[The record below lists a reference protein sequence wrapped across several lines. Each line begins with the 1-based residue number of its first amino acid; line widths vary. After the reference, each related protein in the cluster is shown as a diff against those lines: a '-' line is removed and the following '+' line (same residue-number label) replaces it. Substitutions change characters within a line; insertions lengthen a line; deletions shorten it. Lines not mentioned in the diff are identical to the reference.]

1 MANPIPP
8 KQPNPLSPDKSQSL
22 YEGVKKPNPDGPPA
36 GKPIVPPPGTKP
48 ITDGVLYGGQSNGAL
63 SAGPQGSAVFDAVV
77 PEFVFAGHFI
87 ALCITDS
94 DNNSRVRIIKLLK
107 GFNFYCTSEVF
118 TNPRELRSDWRPPQK
133 QKVQNKPHKCS
144 RRQMVCGTHDW
155 IIYEALILRRYESV

>member
-1 MANPIPP
+1 MSLDVNVPFT
-8 KQPNPLSPDKSQSL
+8 PLRRRYRYVYAATL
-22 YEGVKKPNPDGPPA
+22 CTY
-36 GKPIVPPPGTKP
+36 
-48 ITDGVLYGGQSNGAL
+48 L
-63 SAGPQGSAVFDAVV
+63 V

-87 ALCITDS
+87 AVCITDS

-107 GFNFYCTSEVF
+107 GVYFYCTSEVF
-118 TNPRELRSDWRPPQK
+118 TNPRELRSDRRPPQK